1 MAKSVRIWQRKQL
14 RLDRL
19 TFRQRD
25 MVQIGSTGL
34 LAVKKRLVAA
44 QGPGD
49 SPAKPLTKRYA
60 IQKSKLRKGN
70 RRDLWL
76 TGRMLKNLTL
86 RTVSENSSKATLTS
100 RKERIKG
107 LANTR
112 IEPWLVF
119 SPKNK
124 LAVMEKAKKVF
135 MEAKKR
141 LIISR
146 STGAVRFD

>member
-1 MAKSVRIWQRKQL
+1 MGKSVRIWQRKQL

-25 MVQIGSTGL
+25 MVEIGAAGL
-34 LAVKKRLVAA
+34 LAVKKRLGAA
-44 QGPGD
+44 QSPGD
-49 SPAKPLTKRYA
+49 APAKPLTKRYA
-60 IQKSKLRKGN
+60 IQKSKLRRGN

-86 RTVSENSSKATLTS
+86 RTVSEKSSKAALTS

-119 SPKNK
+119 SPENRQ
-124 LAVMEKAKKVF
+124 AVIEKAKQVF
-135 MEAKKR
+135 VAAKKR